1 MSEIM
6 NQFSNMVWNLLNR
19 PQLPDVLD
27 ILIVAFLLYQVLK
40 YARETRLSQLAKGVA
55 FLLVITWLAEAVGL
69 RTVSAILKWLISAG
83 PVVIIV
89 LFQPEIRRLLEE
101 LGNTAFFERGHSQME
116 IETAWLISE
125 MTQALLN
132 MSRRRI
138 GALIVIEQRTQLKEV
153 IQTGT
158 RVDGVISQPLIE
170 NIFVPNTPLH
180 DGAVVVREDRVVAAA
195 CLLPLSEG
203 SSISRELGTR
213 HRAGLGISEVSDA
226 VVFIVSEETG
236 VISMARGGKLTRHMD
251 ARSISQLLHS
261 LYDPQ
266 QSQQHHLRVPE
277 SLKNLKGKTFKT
289 RK

>member
-1 MSEIM
+1 M
-6 NQFSNMVWNLLNR
+6 NQFSNMVWNILNR
-19 PQLPDVLD
+19 PQIPDVLD
-27 ILIVAFLLYQVLK
+27 ILIVAFILYQILK

-55 FLLVITWLAEAVGL
+55 FLLVAAWLSEAFGL

-101 LGNTAFFERGHSQME
+101 LGNTAFFERGASKME

-138 GALIVIEQRTQLKEV
+138 GALIVIEQRTHLKEV
-153 IQTGT
+153 IETGT

-180 DGAVVVREDRVVAAA
+180 DGAMVVREDRVVSAA

-203 SSISRELGTR
+203 NSISRELGTR
-213 HRAGLGISEVSDA
+213 HRAGLGISEVSDC

-236 VISMARGGKLTRHMD
+236 VISMARGGKLTRHLD
-251 ARSISQLLHS
+251 ARSIDQILHQ
-261 LYDPQ
+261 LYDAKQEDQ
-266 QSQQHHLRVPE
+266 QTPTLMNLFKRRQRHDERTDPE
-277 SLKNLKGKTFKT
+277 E
-289 RK
+289 

>member
-1 MSEIM
+1 MSELM
-6 NQFSNMVWNLLNR
+6 NQFSNMVWNILNR
-19 PQLPDVLD
+19 PQIPDVLD
-27 ILIVAFLLYQVLK
+27 ILIVAFILYQILK

-55 FLLVITWLAEAVGL
+55 FLLVAAWLSEAFGL

-101 LGNTAFFERGHSQME
+101 LGNTAFFERGASKME

-138 GALIVIEQRTQLKEV
+138 GALIVIEQRTHLKEV
-153 IQTGT
+153 IETGT

-180 DGAVVVREDRVVAAA
+180 DGAMVVREDRVVSAA

-203 SSISRELGTR
+203 NSISRELGTR
-213 HRAGLGISEVSDA
+213 HRAGLGISEVSDC

-236 VISMARGGKLTRHMD
+236 VISMARGGKLTRHLD
-251 ARSISQLLHS
+251 ARSIGQILHS

-266 QSQQHHLRVPE
+266 VDQQHHLHVPE
-277 SLKNLKGKTFKT
+277 KLKNLKGKTFKS
-289 RK
+289 KK

>member
-1 MSEIM
+1 MSELM
-6 NQFSNMVWNLLNR
+6 NQFSNMVWNILNR
-19 PQLPDVLD
+19 PQIPDVLD
-27 ILIVAFLLYQVLK
+27 ILIVAFILYQILK

-55 FLLVITWLAEAVGL
+55 LLLVAAWLSEALGL

-101 LGNTAFFERGHSQME
+101 LGNTAFLERGASKME
-116 IETAWLISE
+116 LETAWLISE
-125 MTQALLN
+125 MTQAMLN
-132 MSRRRI
+132 MSRKRI
-138 GALIVIEQRTQLKEV
+138 GALIVIEQRTHLKEV
-153 IQTGT
+153 IETGT

-180 DGAVVVREDRVVAAA
+180 DGAMIVRDDRVISAA

-203 SSISRELGTR
+203 NAISRELGTR
-213 HRAGLGISEVSDA
+213 HRAGLGISEVSDC

-236 VISMARGGKLTRHMD
+236 VISMARGGKLTRHLD
-251 ARSISQLLHS
+251 ARSIGQILHS

-266 QSQQHHLRVPE
+266 QQTQRHIRVPE
-277 SLKNLKGKTFKT
+277 GLKKLKGKTWKT
-289 RK
+289 KK